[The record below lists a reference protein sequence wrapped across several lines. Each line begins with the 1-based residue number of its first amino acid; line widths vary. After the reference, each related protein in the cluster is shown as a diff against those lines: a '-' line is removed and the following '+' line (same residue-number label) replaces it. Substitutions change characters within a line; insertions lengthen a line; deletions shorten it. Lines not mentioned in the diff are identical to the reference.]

1 MEVAVCKGCTGT
13 VRLTREEI
21 DEIFGET
28 MKVKNVKLV
37 TEEEYNNRLE
47 KCRSCDHLE
56 YGTTCKFC
64 GLYNPDKSQAC
75 GRQMSVSIR
84 APLVGMEHSIKT
96 ALTGLV
102 RAVFHIYVVYSGFV
116 TLDFYNA

>member
-37 TEEEYNNRLE
+37 TEEEYNNRL
-47 KCRSCDHLE
+47 RSAGHV
-56 YGTTCKFC
+56 TIWNT
-64 GLYNPDKSQAC
+64 
-75 GRQMSVSIR
+75 
-84 APLVGMEHSIKT
+84 APPANSADV
-96 ALTGLV
+96 
-102 RAVFHIYVVYSGFV
+102 
-116 TLDFYNA
+116 

>member
-64 GLYNPDKSQAC
+64 GCIIQ
-75 GRQMSVSIR
+75 
-84 APLVGMEHSIKT
+84 IK
-96 ALTGLV
+96 AKLAGA
-102 RAVFHIYVVYSGFV
+102 RCPYPYEPRW
-116 TLDFYNA
+116 